1 MIKRKIRKF
10 QGGGMDMGN
19 TPNQKQSASMATS
32 TKSTGTTKASN
43 NTTRH
48 NPHTDSGV
56 SNTSSQKVNFPKN
69 TQSVSTNNTNVNNV
83 STGQKTAGSGFTMP
97 PFSPFGFAVKGLEA
111 VENARRAKRAKGEY
125 FLTNKK
131 ILPINRDFYKVEGR
145 PLDTK
150 IGSKDTQY
158 MKDAGIIGFKPPK
171 NLKDSGPNIQLCP
184 DGTYPPCKTPTTQI
198 PASTTQPKKFLGGF
212 KAYNDGGEV
221 VISSNVDKDLL

>member
-19 TPNQKQSASMATS
+19 ASNQKQSASKANAT
-32 TKSTGTTKASN
+32 TGQAKTN
-43 NTTRH
+43 NQSTRH

-56 SNTSSQKVNFPKN
+56 SNTSNKPVNFTKAAE
-69 TQSVSTNNTNVNNV
+69 SVSTNNSNVNNV
-83 STGQKTAGSGFTMP
+83 TTGQKTAGTGFNMP
-97 PFSPFGFAVKGLEA
+97 PFRPFGIAVKGFSA
-111 VENARRAKRAKGEY
+111 IENARRAKRAKGEY
-125 FLTNKK
+125 FLTKKK

-184 DGTYPPCKTPTTQI
+184 DGTYPPCKTPGTQI
-198 PASTTQPKKFLGGF
+198 PASTEQPKKFLSGF
-212 KAYNDGGEV
+212 KAYDTGGEV
-221 VISSNVDKDLL
+221 IISSNVDKDLL